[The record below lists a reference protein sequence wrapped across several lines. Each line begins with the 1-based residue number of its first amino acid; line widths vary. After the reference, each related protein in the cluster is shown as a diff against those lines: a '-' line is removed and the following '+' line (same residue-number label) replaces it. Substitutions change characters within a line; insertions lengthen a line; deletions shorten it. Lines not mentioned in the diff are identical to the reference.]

1 MDDFLE
7 QVRLL
12 KEQGRWVN
20 QQCVVWINKA
30 LREFAQNG
38 KVSDE
43 LINQSK
49 ELLGRSEQWCKDV
62 EKRGFVEG
70 NEGEEWKKQ

>member
-12 KEQGRWVN
+12 KEQGNWIN
-20 QQCVVWINKA
+20 QQCIIWINKT
-30 LREFAQNG
+30 LNEFALKG

-43 LINQSK
+43 TIKQSK

-62 EKRGFVEG
+62 KKRGFITGDEC
-70 NEGEEWKKQ
+70 EEWKQ